1 MRYALV
7 RRRLSNR
14 ALTWLCV
21 AALLLSLMPLY
32 ALSAYNHACYDDF
45 GFSILTHDA
54 WRETGSVWE
63 TSLFVGSVRCV

>member
-1 MRYALV
+1 MRHALA

-14 ALTWLCV
+14 ALMWLCV

-45 GFSILTHDA
+45 GFPSARMIPGA
-54 WRETGSVWE
+54 KPGASWRRYAPPYRTP
-63 TSLFVGSVRCV
+63 

>member
-1 MRYALV
+1 MRHALV

-54 WRETGSVWE
+54 WRETGSVW
-63 TSLFVGSVRCV
+63 RR

>member
-1 MRYALV
+1 MRHALA

-32 ALSAYNHACYDDF
+32 ALSAYNHACYDEEC
-45 GFSILTHDA
+45 GKYC
-54 WRETGSVWE
+54 RKQ
-63 TSLFVGSVRCV
+63 